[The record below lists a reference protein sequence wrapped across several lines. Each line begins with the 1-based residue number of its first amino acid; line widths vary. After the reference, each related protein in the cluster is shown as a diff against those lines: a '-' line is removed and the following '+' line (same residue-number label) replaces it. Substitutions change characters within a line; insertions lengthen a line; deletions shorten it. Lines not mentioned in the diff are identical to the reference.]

1 MPTPPPPNYEV
12 VSAHNRRGEPLGRP
26 PNVERL
32 NIMTNEKL
40 RIRHDIASMSAYTPT
55 TSLEVFAERL
65 GLAAENLIK
74 LDANENPY
82 GPSPKVI
89 EALANLPNMQVYPDP
104 ESGRL
109 RELLAQYTGVPA
121 EQIICGAGADEL
133 IELILQLF
141 IEPGDAIINTPP
153 TFAMYRFNAPLYHAR
168 VIDVYRRA
176 DFSIDRAAIQKA
188 VAQHNAK
195 LIFLCSPNNPS
206 GDLIERGDI
215 KALLELPA
223 TIVVDEAYI
232 EFAEGESLAAWV
244 GEYPN
249 LIVLRTL
256 SKWAGLA
263 GLRIGYGLFP
273 RALMPHLW
281 KIKQPYNVN
290 VAADLAAR
298 VSLGDVEFLLE
309 RVRQLIQ
316 QRMRMEAA
324 FAELPF
330 LSPFPSQANFVL
342 NRVSGMT
349 AACFR
354 DRLARAGIIV
364 RYYEK
369 PRLDDCIRISAGTA
383 AQIDRLLEVFR
394 SLVN

>member
-1 MPTPPPPNYEV
+1 MPTPP
-12 VSAHNRRGEPLGRP
+12 L
-26 PNVERL
+26 L
-32 NIMTNEKL
+32 NCGAASIMTSEKV
-40 RIRHDIASMSAYTPT
+40 RIRRDIASMSAYTPT

-65 GLAAENLIK
+65 GLDSENLIK

-82 GPSPKVI
+82 GPSPKVV
-89 EALANLPNMQVYPDP
+89 EALAKLPNMQVYPDP

-109 RELLAQYTGVPA
+109 RELLAQYSGVPA
-121 EQIICGAGADEL
+121 EQILCGAGADEL

-153 TFAMYRFNAPLYHAR
+153 TFAMYSFNAPLYHAQ
-168 VIDVYRRA
+168 VVDVYRRA
-176 DFSIDRAAIQKA
+176 DFSIDLEAIQEA

-195 LIFLCSPNNPS
+195 LVFLCSPNNPS
-206 GDLIERGDI
+206 GGLIAGEDI

-232 EFAEGESLAAWV
+232 EFAEEGSLAAWV
-244 GEYPN
+244 GDYPN

-290 VAADLAAR
+290 AAADMAAR
-298 VSLGDVEFLLE
+298 ASLQDVDFLHE

-316 QRMRMEAA
+316 QRRRMQVA
-324 FAELPF
+324 FAELPH
-330 LSPFPSQANFVL
+330 LSPHESQANFVL
-342 NRVSGMT
+342 SRVSGMT
-349 AACFR
+349 AEYFR

-364 RYYEK
+364 RYYKK
-369 PRLDDCIRISAGTA
+369 PRLDDCIRISAGTPE
-383 AQIDRLLEVFR
+383 QVDRLLEVLHTLQIDQQNAIL
-394 SLVN
+394 SED